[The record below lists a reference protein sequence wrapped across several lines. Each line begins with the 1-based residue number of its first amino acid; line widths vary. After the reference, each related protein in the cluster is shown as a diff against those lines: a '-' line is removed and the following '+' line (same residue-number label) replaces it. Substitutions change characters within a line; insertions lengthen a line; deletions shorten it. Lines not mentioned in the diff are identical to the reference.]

1 MPYTADH
8 KRHTRNRILQAAAR
22 HFREKGFAQATLSAI
37 MKEAGLTHGGF
48 YAHFENKDALVAEVI
63 RSGFDHVSERFE
75 SQFNNLHGEDWL
87 RAWVR
92 GYLGDAHL
100 THADQGC
107 PLPTMS
113 SEIARTGEQAVAAF
127 TTLFYERLA
136 HTSSMVDAPP
146 AEARQRVLAA
156 FCQMVGGLMLA
167 RAVEPALA
175 RDILH
180 AVEAQALETL
190 CHVPIQYPKP
200 RKTTKANRTK
210 RP

>member
-1 MPYTADH
+1 MPYSAQH
-8 KRHTRNRILQAAAR
+8 KDETRARILQAAAR
-22 HFREKGFAQATLSAI
+22 QFREKGFAQASLSAI

-75 SQFNNLHGEDWL
+75 AQFENLQGDEWL

-113 SEIARTGEQAVAAF
+113 SEIARIGEQAVAAF
-127 TTLFYERLA
+127 TQLFYVRLA
-136 HTSSMVDAPP
+136 HTASMVDAPP
-146 AEARQRVLAA
+146 AEARSRVLAA
-156 FCQMVGGLMLA
+156 FSQMVGGLMLA

-175 RDILH
+175 KEILE
-180 AVEAQALETL
+180 AVESRALETL
-190 CHVPIQYPKP
+190 CDLPTPTVEPAKP
-200 RKTTKANRTK
+200 
-210 RP
+210 